1 MLGTSQRPIYGG
13 QFAKDNQGVLNISD
27 PIKNCIITDWDAM
40 EDVWFHM
47 YYEQLLIPPE
57 NYAILHTE
65 PTHNSIPCRDK
76 LFEIMFEVFNVP
88 KVLLMNKSTLSLY
101 SCGKTTGLVV
111 DSGYESTQVIPIY
124 EGYPISHAMRNMP
137 VGGWHLTQ
145 FLKQMINS
153 RGYSLTTTR
162 DWERI
167 KHMKQT
173 FCYCAIDFQK
183 ELSMFGKDKEQ
194 RYTLPD
200 GMIVNIN
207 NEAIRCSEAMFDPTM
222 LSLDK
227 PVKDGIHSLVQGS
240 IGNCNVNERNDLYD
254 NIFLA
259 GGNTLFSGFPERL
272 KSMIDEGLP
281 GTEVRITAPLDREYS
296 TWIGGSVL
304 ASSSYFQRV
313 CIDSAE
319 YGEKGAAAIQYKNI
333 RNIQE

>member
-1 MLGTSQRPIYGG
+1 
-13 QFAKDNQGVLNISD
+13 
-27 PIKNCIITDWDAM
+27 
-40 EDVWFHM
+40 
-47 YYEQLLIPPE
+47 
-57 NYAILHTE
+57 
-65 PTHNSIPCRDK
+65 
-76 LFEIMFEVFNVP
+76 
-88 KVLLMNKSTLSLY
+88 
-101 SCGKTTGLVV
+101 
-111 DSGYESTQVIPIY
+111 
-124 EGYPISHAMRNMP
+124 
-137 VGGWHLTQ
+137 
-145 FLKQMINS
+145 
-153 RGYSLTTTR
+153 
-162 DWERI
+162 
-167 KHMKQT
+167 
-173 FCYCAIDFQK
+173 
-183 ELSMFGKDKEQ
+183 
-194 RYTLPD
+194 
-200 GMIVNIN
+200 
-207 NEAIRCSEAMFDPTM
+207 MFDPTM

>member
-1 MLGTSQRPIYGG
+1 
-13 QFAKDNQGVLNISD
+13 
-27 PIKNCIITDWDAM
+27 
-40 EDVWFHM
+40 
-47 YYEQLLIPPE
+47 
-57 NYAILHTE
+57 
-65 PTHNSIPCRDK
+65 
-76 LFEIMFEVFNVP
+76 MFEVFNVP

-183 ELSMFGKDKEQ
+183 ELSMYGKDKEQ

-207 NEAIRCSEAMFDPTM
+207 NEALVFYYGLISKIKKVGQVDTTLLYSRYQLCHCDGCVKFNDISLYTKNDSER
-222 LSLDK
+222 
-227 PVKDGIHSLVQGS
+227 IGS
-240 IGNCNVNERNDLYD
+240 AY
-254 NIFLA
+254 
-259 GGNTLFSGFPERL
+259 
-272 KSMIDEGLP
+272 
-281 GTEVRITAPLDREYS
+281 
-296 TWIGGSVL
+296 
-304 ASSSYFQRV
+304 
-313 CIDSAE
+313 
-319 YGEKGAAAIQYKNI
+319 
-333 RNIQE
+333 